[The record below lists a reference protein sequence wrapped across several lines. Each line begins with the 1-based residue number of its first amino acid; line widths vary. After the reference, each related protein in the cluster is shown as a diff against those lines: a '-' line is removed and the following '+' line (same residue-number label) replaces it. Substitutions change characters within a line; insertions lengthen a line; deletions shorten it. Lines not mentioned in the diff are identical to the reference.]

1 MAEGPAGDQ
10 GMRLSPKQLEGYL
23 ARVGIEGPVPLDLEG
38 LARVQRAHLLTFT
51 WEAIDAF
58 MGWPGSIAPAAAY
71 RKMVEG
77 RRGGWCYEMNGLLGA
92 ALEALGFEVSR
103 LCACVDRE
111 NRGDAA
117 LGNHLTLRVDL
128 ERPYLAEAGL
138 GDALIAPIPLAHGP
152 IAQRGFSF
160 ALEPAEEGWMRLRN
174 HAFGIAPSVDFR
186 PEHGD
191 EARLLATQDWLMRD
205 EGSPFTGAL
214 AVFRHTA
221 DGYVGLQN
229 DRLRTVTAAGIS
241 ESRVASGD
249 QLAELFEGTFA
260 IEVPDAAQIWNRV
273 AARVRGG

>member
-1 MAEGPAGDQ
+1 MVEGPASDQ
-10 GMRLSPKQLEGYL
+10 AMQLSPEQLDGYL

-58 MGWPGSIAPAAAY
+58 MGWPGSITPAAAY

-92 ALEALGFEVSR
+92 ALQALGFRVSR

-111 NRGDAA
+111 TRGDAA

-128 ERPYLAEAGL
+128 DQPYLAEAGL
-138 GDALIAPIPLAHGP
+138 GDALIDPVPLAHGP

-160 ALEPAEEGWMRLRN
+160 ALEPADAGWMRLRN
-174 HAFGIAPSVDFR
+174 HALGIAPSVDFR
-186 PEHGD
+186 PEHRD
-191 EARLLATQDWLMRD
+191 EARLLATHDWLMRD
-205 EGSPFTGAL
+205 ERSPFTGAL

-221 DGYVGLQN
+221 DGYIGLQN
-229 DRLRTVTAAGIS
+229 DRLRTVD
-241 ESRVASGD
+241 ASGINETLVTSGD
-249 QLAELFEGTFA
+249 ELAELFEDAFG
-260 IEVPDAAQIWNRV
+260 IEVPETSKVWERV
-273 AARVRGG
+273 AAKVRGG